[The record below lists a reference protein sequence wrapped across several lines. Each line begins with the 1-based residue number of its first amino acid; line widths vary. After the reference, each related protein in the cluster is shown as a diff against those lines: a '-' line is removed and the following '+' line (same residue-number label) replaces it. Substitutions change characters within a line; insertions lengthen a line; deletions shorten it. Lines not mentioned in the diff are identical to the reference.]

1 MIYVPGNHDEAA
13 RQFCD
18 LAFGDIHVRGE
29 AFHMTLA
36 GKRLWIV
43 HGDLFDGVIQHA
55 KWLAYLGDTLYTMIL
70 ILNHWFNRIRSRLGF
85 PYWSLSQYLRHQVK
99 NAVNF
104 ISSFERVMTD
114 EARRRGYDGVV
125 CGHIHKAEI
134 RDIDGVLYYND
145 GDWVESLSALVET
158 YEGELK
164 VIYWTRDALPGSG
177 RAEGPDRVANVA
189 TSIGPK
195 LMKIMIVTD
204 AWEPQVNGVV
214 RTLKNTTREL
224 TGLGHQVDLLTPLE
238 FRTIPCPTYPEIRL
252 SLMPRHKLNA
262 RIDAFAP
269 DALHIATEGPLG
281 MAARA
286 YAIRHKLPFTTA
298 YHTRFPEYVQARFGI
313 PLAATYKFLHWFHK
327 PSLAVMAPTP
337 VIKSDLEEFGFTN
350 VVLWTRGVDLDIFQQ
365 MDSKVLNTA
374 RPIFLYVGRV
384 AVEKNVEAFL
394 KLDLPGSKWVAGEG
408 PALAELKSR
417 YPQANYLRVLS
428 QPELAKVYAAAD
440 VFVFPSRTDTFGL
453 VLLEA
458 LACGTPVAAY
468 PVTGPINVLGDSGAG
483 AMNEDL
489 REACLE
495 VLKIDRNH
503 ARAWAERFSWAAASA
518 QFAAHLKPLPRS
530 SYREESA
537 AA

>member
-1 MIYVPGNHDEAA
+1 
-13 RQFCD
+13 
-18 LAFGDIHVRGE
+18 
-29 AFHMTLA
+29 
-36 GKRLWIV
+36 
-43 HGDLFDGVIQHA
+43 
-55 KWLAYLGDTLYTMIL
+55 
-70 ILNHWFNRIRSRLGF
+70 
-85 PYWSLSQYLRHQVK
+85 
-99 NAVNF
+99 
-104 ISSFERVMTD
+104 
-114 EARRRGYDGVV
+114 
-125 CGHIHKAEI
+125 
-134 RDIDGVLYYND
+134 
-145 GDWVESLSALVET
+145 
-158 YEGELK
+158 
-164 VIYWTRDALPGSG
+164 
-177 RAEGPDRVANVA
+177 
-189 TSIGPK
+189 
-195 LMKIMIVTD
+195 MKIMIVTD

-224 TGLGHQVDLLTPLE
+224 TELGHRVDLLTPLE

-252 SLMPRHKLNA
+252 SLMPRRKLRQ
-262 RIDAFAP
+262 RIGEFEP

-286 YAIRHKLPFTTA
+286 YAIQHKLPFTTA

-337 VIKSDLEEFGFTN
+337 VVRNDLEKFGFTN
-350 VVLWTRGVDLDIFQQ
+350 VVLWTRGVDLEIFHP

-417 YPQANYLRVLS
+417 YTNVNYLGVLS

-458 LACGTPVAAY
+458 MACGTPVAAY
-468 PVTGPINVLGDSGAG
+468 PVTGPIDVLGEHGPGALH
-483 AMNEDL
+483 EDL
-489 REACLE
+489 REACLQA
-495 VLKIDRNH
+495 LKIERAD
-503 ARAWAERFSWAAASA
+503 ARAWAERFSWRAASEQFASHLRKFGPRNASSDRAAA
-518 QFAAHLKPLPRS
+518 
-530 SYREESA
+530 
-537 AA
+537 